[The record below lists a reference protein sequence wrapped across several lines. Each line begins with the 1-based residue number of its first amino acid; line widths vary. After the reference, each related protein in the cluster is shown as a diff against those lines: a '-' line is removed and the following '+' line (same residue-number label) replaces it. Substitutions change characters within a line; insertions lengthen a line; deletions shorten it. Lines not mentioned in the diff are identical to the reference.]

1 MGGGSSFKNLYDR
14 VYFIQSTFPQG
25 IFTGIGV
32 LYTVGVARILR
43 NAASAAATGW
53 VPMVWSAAATG
64 WVLII
69 RSAAAAG

>member
-32 LYTVGVARILR
+32 LYPVGVARILR
-43 NAASAAATGW
+43 NAASAAAAGW
-53 VPMVWSAAATG
+53 VLMVWSAAAAG
-64 WVLII
+64 WVQML
-69 RSAAAAG
+69 